1 MVEEGEAKGKERQY
15 DKKVRR
21 KKELNNGY
29 FVSVS
34 LFLRLTE
41 VPISNL
47 AVEWPDFPTCGSL
60 LMLSGH
66 SDFGRACALNLRFE
80 HPDLFDLD
88 SLLVKVTANCLFCG
102 CFIESID

>member
-1 MVEEGEAKGKERQY
+1 MVVIGEAKVDERQD

-21 KKELNNGY
+21 KTKLHSGY

-41 VPISNL
+41 IPVSNL
-47 AVEWPDFPTCGSL
+47 AVEWPDFSTCGSL
-60 LMLSGH
+60 LMLSRH
-66 SDFGRACALNLRFE
+66 SDFGRASALNLRFE

-88 SLLVKVTANCLFCG
+88 SLLV
-102 CFIESID
+102 